1 MVGKVVKVSGPLIV
15 ASGMADSKMYDVVRI
30 GEHRL
35 IGEII
40 ELRGEMASIQ
50 VYEETAGLGPGED
63 VESTGDPLSV
73 ELAPGLIESIFDG
86 IQRPLDVIRRQSGDR
101 IQRGIEVPSL
111 NREKKWAFLP
121 RAQVGDALIPGDV
134 LGVVQETALVEH
146 RIMVPAGISGTL
158 DWIFEGEATIEEPIA
173 RIKDEKGQ
181 VREIPML
188 QKWPVRRGRPY
199 ETKLAP
205 MEPMVTGQRV
215 IDTSL
220 GLEDAIAR
228 SASSLNVFN
237 LSIKLLRLVSLYP
250 ANKFSPTGVVGR

>member
-101 IQRGIEVPSL
+101 IQL

-173 RIKDEKGQ
+173 RVDTGEGGVK
-181 VREIPML
+181 EIAML
-188 QKWPVRRGRPY
+188 RRWPVRRQRPD
-199 ETKLAP
+199 
-205 MEPMVTGQRV
+205 R
-215 IDTSL
+215 
-220 GLEDAIAR
+220 
-228 SASSLNVFN
+228 AS
-237 LSIKLLRLVSLYP
+237 VSP
-250 ANKFSPTGVVGR
+250 A